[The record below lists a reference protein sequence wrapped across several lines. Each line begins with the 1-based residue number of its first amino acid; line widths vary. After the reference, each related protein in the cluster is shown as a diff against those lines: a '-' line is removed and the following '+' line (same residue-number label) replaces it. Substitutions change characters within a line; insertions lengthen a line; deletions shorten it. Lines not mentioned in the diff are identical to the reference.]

1 MLRRTIAAFASLLVA
16 VTFLTACSS
25 GRPPVGD
32 KAGGLPSNSTSS
44 GTYASSKFL
53 VPFEASV
60 PPWLPVRPTE
70 DTPHFLTWEQQGLP
84 AIRFMVPVVVF
95 RPGKTTPSP
104 VPHDYSSYLLG
115 QARNGARFGDQAEI
129 TIGGRPATIVTA
141 TTPVE
146 QAGSL
151 GCPEQH
157 LAAGEGCFGIQPNL
171 SLRIAVLSVND
182 QTLLIWLRTDA
193 AADPQD
199 TAAKVALFQAM
210 LSSLRFRDQTPG
222 PSSSPTPR

>member
-1 MLRRTIAAFASLLVA
+1 MLRRTIAAFAGLLVA
-16 VTFLTACSS
+16 VTLLTGCTS

-95 RPGKTTPSP
+95 QPGKTTPSS

-129 TIGGRPATIVTA
+129 TVGGRAATIVTA

-146 QAGSL
+146 LDGSL

-157 LAAGEGCFGIQPNL
+157 DDAGKGCFGLQPNV

-193 AADPQD
+193 GADPQD
-199 TAAKVALFQAM
+199 TAAKVALFQSM
-210 LSSLRFRDQTPG
+210 LASLRFSDQTPG